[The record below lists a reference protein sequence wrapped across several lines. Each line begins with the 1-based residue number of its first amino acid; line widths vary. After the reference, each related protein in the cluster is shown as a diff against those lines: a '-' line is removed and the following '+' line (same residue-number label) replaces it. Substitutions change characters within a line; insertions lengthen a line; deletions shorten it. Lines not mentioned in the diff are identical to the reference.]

1 MGRTHLTTLTMLF
14 VATVGS
20 LAGAQAATKKTSPP
34 PPPKTATTTKTTT
47 TTGTTAPVATPA
59 VAATTTAAAA
69 APTDSAVPDSLKPK
83 KRGRFGGFMDKARD
97 VANSKA
103 GQQAQKLAN
112 NETVKGYATG
122 VACTVV
128 PGAAIASAATGK
140 GPCQNAGLMAM
151 MSGKMG
157 GLGALTGLSNSAATT
172 AAMQMMKNG
181 SGYGVS
187 NLTAA
192 AAAAKM
198 MQSNGLNNAAT
209 LAAMKNSGMSSADIA
224 AAMKLMQTNS
234 GDIAAAMKLFENG
247 VAPTTPTP
255 AAAATAV
262 ATPAKKK

>member
-20 LAGAQAATKKTSPP
+20 LAGAQAATKKTASPTP
-34 PPPKTATTTKTTT
+34 QKTTT
-47 TTGTTAPVATPA
+47 TAGTTATTATPAPVATTTPA
-59 VAATTTAAAA
+59 VA

-83 KRGRFGGFMDKARD
+83 KKGRFGGFMNKAKD
-97 VANSKA
+97 LANSKA
-103 GQQAQKLAN
+103 GQQAQKIAN
-112 NETVKGYATG
+112 NETVKNYATG

-128 PGAAIASAATGK
+128 PGAAVASAATGK

-157 GLGALTGLSNSAATT
+157 GLGALTGLSNSAATA

-181 SGYGVS
+181 SGYGLS

-198 MQSNGLNNAAT
+198 MQGNGLNNVAAI
-209 LAAMKNSGMSSADIA
+209 AAMKDAGMSGADIA
-224 AAMKLMQTNS
+224 AAMKLMQSNS
-234 GDIAAAMKLFENG
+234 GEIAAAMKLFENG
-247 VAPTTPTP
+247 VTPPTPTP
-255 AAAATAV
+255 I
-262 ATPAKKK
+262 ATPAGKK

>member
-20 LAGAQAATKKTSPP
+20 LAGAQATTKKTAPP
-34 PPPKTATTTKTTT
+34 PPQKTTT
-47 TTGTTAPVATPA
+47 TTGTTAIVATPA
-59 VAATTTAAAA
+59 VAATSTPAAEA

-83 KRGRFGGFMDKARD
+83 KKGRFGGFMNKAKD
-97 VANSKA
+97 LANSKA
-103 GQQAQKLAN
+103 GQQAQKIAN

-151 MSGKMG
+151 MSGKTG
-157 GLGALTGLSNSAATT
+157 GLGALTGLSNSAATA

-181 SGYGVS
+181 TGYGVS

-198 MQSNGLNNAAT
+198 MQSNGLNNVAAM
-209 LAAMKNSGMSSADIA
+209 AAMKDAGMSGTDIA
-224 AAMKLMQTNS
+224 AAMKLMQSNS
-234 GDIAAAMKLFENG
+234 GEIAAAMKMFENG
-247 VAPTTPTP
+247 VTPPTPTP
-255 AAAATAV
+255 I
-262 ATPAKKK
+262 ATPAGKK